1 MIGMIDKY
9 LKDNN
14 INGKR
19 KRKGIV
25 YHFEGLFLQF
35 EGEYLNDLKW
45 NGIGNEILINI
56 RYEIIDGNVLIKE
69 IIYINELVFEG
80 EYIN

>member
-9 LKDNN
+9 FKDNN

-25 YHFEGLFLQF
+25 YNFEGLFLQF
-35 EGEYLNDLKW
+35 KGEYLNVLKW

-69 IIYINELVFEG
+69 IIYIHELVFEG
-80 EYIN
+80 E